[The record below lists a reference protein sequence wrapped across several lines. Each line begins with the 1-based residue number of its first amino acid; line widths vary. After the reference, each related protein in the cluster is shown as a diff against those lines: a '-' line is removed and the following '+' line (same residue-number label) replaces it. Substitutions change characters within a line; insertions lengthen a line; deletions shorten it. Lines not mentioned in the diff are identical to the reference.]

1 VSERLVELDG
11 QRLRLR
17 NLDKVLYPEVGFTK
31 AEVIDYY
38 ARIAPVMLPHIA
50 GRGLTLKRFPDGV
63 EGGSF
68 FEKRCPSHRPEF
80 IGTIDGP
87 GDRGGAIGY
96 CNIDSIPALAWAA
109 NMAAL
114 ELHAPMALGSDIESP
129 QLCVFDLDPG
139 EPATIVECAQVGLQ
153 LRDVLAGIGLE
164 CVAKTSGSK
173 GMQLY
178 VPLNSPHTHDHT
190 SEFAHAV
197 ARVLEKDRP
206 DDITSVT
213 TKALR
218 PGKVFIDWSQN
229 SRHKTTVAVYSLR
242 ARSRHT
248 VSTPVTW
255 DEVSDC
261 ADGEPLSF
269 IAPEVLERVGD
280 LGDLF
285 APCAT
290 LVQHLP
296 PT

>member
-1 VSERLVELDG
+1 MTERLVELDG
-11 QRLRLR
+11 QRLKLT
-17 NLDKVLYPEVGFTK
+17 NLEKVLYPETGFTK

-50 GRGLTLKRFPDGV
+50 GRGVTLKRFPDGV

-68 FEKRCPSHRPEF
+68 FEKRCASHRPGF
-80 IGTIDGP
+80 VDTIDGP

-96 CNIDSIPALAWAA
+96 CNLDSIPALAWAG

-114 ELHAPMALGSDIESP
+114 EIHAPMALGADIESP

-139 EPATIVECAQVGLQ
+139 EPATIIECARVGLE
-153 LRDVLAGIGLE
+153 LRDVLAGIGLD
-164 CVAKTSGSK
+164 CAAKTSGSK

-197 ARVLEKDRP
+197 ARVLEKHRP
-206 DDITSVT
+206 DDVTSVMA
-213 TKALR
+213 KAQR

-229 SRHKTTVAVYSLR
+229 SRHKTTVAAYSLR
-242 ARSRHT
+242 AKPTPT

-261 ADGEPLSF
+261 AHGEPLSF
-269 IAPEVLERVGD
+269 TAPEVLTRAAD

-290 LVQHLP
+290 QVQHLP

>member
-1 VSERLVELDG
+1 MTERLVELDG
-11 QRLRLR
+11 RRLKLT
-17 NLDKVLYPEVGFTK
+17 NLEKVLYPEVGFTK

-50 GRGLTLKRFPDGV
+50 GRGITLKRFPDGV

-68 FEKRCPSHRPEF
+68 FEKRCPSHRPDF
-80 IGTIDGP
+80 IATIDGP

-96 CNIDSIPALAWAA
+96 CNLDSIPALAWAG

-114 ELHAPMALGSDIESP
+114 EIHAPMALGADIESP

-139 EPATIVECAQVGLQ
+139 EPATIIECARVGLE
-153 LRDVLAGIGLE
+153 LRDVLAGIGLD

-197 ARVLEKDRP
+197 ARVLEKHRP
-206 DDITSVT
+206 DDVTSVMA
-213 TKALR
+213 KAQR

-242 ARSRHT
+242 AKASPT

-269 IAPEVLERVGD
+269 TAPDVLTRVAD

-290 LVQHLP
+290 HVQHLP